1 MVFLQGE
8 QDSPRDIY
16 LRSLTTVEQP
26 HLLWITHGDL
36 VPSDLLSFIT
46 VVACQNEDNRSLFGN
61 FRVIVDACFDDTMR
75 SVHLSPE
82 QLLIKIVGAGTAIQ
96 SIDTKVRIVSLVLPY
111 QSISTGNEV
120 ATDDGLLLP
129 SIQPSWK
136 AFVCD
141 ALLQPDFPCQVSTWA
156 TTPTTWIESTNNI
169 DLLASVLILA
179 NTYTNVITPLM
190 IPAVYR
196 VRPLLS
202 LDVSHLGLDPIRTLR
217 FRYFNI
223 ISAFVGINMECH
235 QKQKDEFIHT
245 HSHADESGLS
255 LPFPTESLTS
265 LELRMELLDHVLIQ
279 LLKDAPHYCPYMRI
293 DKGANG
299 EVSNEMD
306 SESSNDDQTA
316 PSSSSS
322 SSPTSPAAGSSWTEM
337 IHRAEDTAT
346 NQWLF
351 KQLRNMMEHGFSLIA
366 LIDRNNA
373 DITGQEMEQY
383 LSNINAGASDAMNVH
398 FSYVMYVDELLN
410 MSRHGDDAGS
420 KNGTIK
426 TLTLLT

>member
-1 MVFLQGE
+1 
-8 QDSPRDIY
+8 
-16 LRSLTTVEQP
+16 
-26 HLLWITHGDL
+26 
-36 VPSDLLSFIT
+36 
-46 VVACQNEDNRSLFGN
+46 
-61 FRVIVDACFDDTMR
+61 
-75 SVHLSPE
+75 
-82 QLLIKIVGAGTAIQ
+82 
-96 SIDTKVRIVSLVLPY
+96 
-111 QSISTGNEV
+111 
-120 ATDDGLLLP
+120 
-129 SIQPSWK
+129 
-136 AFVCD
+136 
-141 ALLQPDFPCQVSTWA
+141 
-156 TTPTTWIESTNNI
+156 
-169 DLLASVLILA
+169 
-179 NTYTNVITPLM
+179 
-190 IPAVYR
+190 
-196 VRPLLS
+196 
-202 LDVSHLGLDPIRTLR
+202 
-217 FRYFNI
+217 
-223 ISAFVGINMECH
+223 
-235 QKQKDEFIHT
+235 
-245 HSHADESGLS
+245 
-255 LPFPTESLTS
+255 
-265 LELRMELLDHVLIQ
+265 MELLDHVLIQ